1 MIAFIKGTIL
11 SVTENSLI
19 IDQSFIGLECIVPN
33 ISLYSQGSHIEL
45 YTYLHWHQENGP
57 SFYGFSTNLEK
68 QIFLQLIG
76 CSGIGPKMAVS
87 ILEQMSPATLLETI
101 IQEDV
106 KGLSSLHG
114 IGAKKAEQLRLLFVG
129 ITRAKHSLF
138 LSYSNSQNNKPL
150 ELTEYLASVAERS
163 DILETKNHELKQD
176 DLSFEIVKSLRKSA
190 INYTESFKDELKA
203 RISNFTFS
211 PSTLNSYSNCPR
223 SFLYSYLLQIPV
235 KDRGSEAAYY
245 GSAIHK
251 TLETA
256 TTQAV
261 KTGIY
266 PDEEELIEM
275 FIKKLSAQKFETLAQ
290 RKVYEVRGEKI
301 LR

>member
-76 CSGIGPKMAVS
+76 CSGIGPKLAVS

-114 IGAKKAEQLRLLFVG
+114 IGAKKAEQLILQLKYKAQDFVKKHPELVENG
-129 ITRAKHSLF
+129 PAKSW
-138 LSYSNSQNNKPL
+138 
-150 ELTEYLASVAERS
+150 
-163 DILETKNHELKQD
+163 HELQQTLQSLNYSQAEIKQA
-176 DLSFEIVKSLRKSA
+176 LAHLKQQSIPSSFGFDQLLRKA
-190 INYTESFKDELKA
+190 LV
-203 RISNFTFS
+203 
-211 PSTLNSYSNCPR
+211 
-223 SFLYSYLLQIPV
+223 YLSQ
-235 KDRGSEAAYY
+235 
-245 GSAIHK
+245 
-251 TLETA
+251 
-256 TTQAV
+256 
-261 KTGIY
+261 
-266 PDEEELIEM
+266 
-275 FIKKLSAQKFETLAQ
+275 
-290 RKVYEVRGEKI
+290 
-301 LR
+301 